1 MGCREGLPLPGIILI
16 APPGRG
22 HLKQV
27 TSCARADK
35 RQPIGARIITMVF
48 DMQSLTKLSATLTM
62 LFNNSSRHLL
72 AQRGTMMKIRSETRT
87 SKVARNR
94 RRKMHQR

>member
-27 TSCARADK
+27 TSCARARTNDN
-35 RQPIGARIITMVF
+35 
-48 DMQSLTKLSATLTM
+48 QSV
-62 LFNNSSRHLL
+62 R
-72 AQRGTMMKIRSETRT
+72 E
-87 SKVARNR
+87 
-94 RRKMHQR
+94 